1 MVTIE
6 QIKTIII
13 KQETEWLEEIH
24 DEDEASVYVLG
35 MVDEVR
41 ECDTIDDIL
50 NFYVNRGMDMY
61 EAVDVI
67 VSLLRDNCVIK
78 E

>member
-24 DEDEASVYVLG
+24 DEDEASAYVLG

-41 ECDTIDDIL
+41 ECDTIGDIW

-61 EAVDVI
+61 EAVDTI
-67 VSLLRDNCVIK
+67 VSLLRNNCVIK